1 MFGQGDTEVDYPVPS
16 ELVKTHA
23 VMKNK
28 GDMKNI
34 EIRNIDNHVVLDN
47 GCSGRYA

>member
-1 MFGQGDTEVDYPVPS
+1 MFEQGDIEEDSPATS
-16 ELVKTHA
+16 ELVKAHT
-23 VMKNK
+23 VMKSK